1 MLKIR
6 STSGENVYE
15 LNQGKGTQYKT
26 PYICRRKQAGEGAKG
41 LWQTPLLLRWA
52 KGERITC
59 AGQHKVCCTNS
70 MDMLSSFMST
80 LPIPKGMSA
89 CPVLPFCPVPP
100 VFMNLWDF
108 STFQD
113 SCAISIWSLG
123 SQATFS
129 STHRVCLVSLR
140 KQTYFILFLML
151 PLSAWLEATHSPSVY
166 PSVNVREQLPSPQ
179 WQMLH

>member
-15 LNQGKGTQYKT
+15 LNHGKGTQYKT

-59 AGQHKVCCTNS
+59 AGQHKVCCSNS
-70 MDMLSSFMST
+70 MDMLSSFVST
-80 LPIPKGMSA
+80 PPIPKGMSA

-113 SCAISIWSLG
+113 SCAISIWSPG
-123 SQATFS
+123 SQALQFHTS
-129 STHRVCLVSLR
+129 CVSCFL
-140 KQTYFILFLML
+140 KKADLFYFIFNA
-151 PLSAWLEATHSPSVY
+151 SSQCVA
-166 PSVNVREQLPSPQ
+166 
-179 WQMLH
+179 